1 MALCAII
8 LQNDQE
14 IASFNRLEDRASII
28 IRFDGYV
35 RTALQ
40 CKLVKDAEDNLMRK
54 LVMSVTR
61 QRYGVAAKATYY
73 SEPSGIMPEIY
84 VDMLD
89 STLFFWPRRQYLN
102 DRVTAHLEAEATA
115 TRSLF
120 RNFLMHGFHWL
131 VYLFSSRTVRDT
143 QCGFKLFTRAAA
155 ARVFPVLHVERWAFD
170 VELIYL
176 CELWMIPIVEI
187 SVTWHEVEG
196 SKIVPVISWLQM
208 GRDLILIWF
217 RYRFGIWT
225 DTMGGKRVARTKS
238 EPMDAESY
246 HVNEIKMEEERVLNV
261 QVVNDLED
269 GMSLDFDLI
278 NVEAPIANALRRVL
292 LAEVPTMA
300 IEKIYLYQNTSVIQ
314 DEVLCH
320 RIGLLPLKVDPRK
333 FLMPTEKVIGIN
345 EHGVDCEEEPEP
357 DPTRNV
363 VFNINVTCTR
373 NRNAPT
379 TATEPHQLYHQ
390 SSIYSK
396 RRLSGFHVEQQFA
409 DDPPRIVH
417 DDILVAKLRPGQQIE
432 ANCHAVKGIGRDH
445 AKFSPV
451 ATATYRLLPTIRLL
465 GEVRGE
471 AAVRLQESFSEG
483 VKSSRWLLTLDEIL
497 VAGNVFRHD
506 DLAPLV
512 ELGRKKDHF
521 IFSVE
526 STGALKSAEL
536 VVEACKISKPV
547 ADAVLRYGKD
557 HPASDFVQQLVL
569 FTYSLG
575 VFWGYYIYTKV
586 TTPETLKVCEFEE
599 FREESEKVIGD
610 LQLRVEQLEAA
621 LKNRGIKIPVISPPA
636 VDNKDTHST
645 SQTNKEETTQ
655 ENQPSQLPKPR
666 FPRVS
671 SLPVDTASNVLL

>member
-1 MALCAII
+1 
-8 LQNDQE
+8 
-14 IASFNRLEDRASII
+14 
-28 IRFDGYV
+28 
-35 RTALQ
+35 
-40 CKLVKDAEDNLMRK
+40 
-54 LVMSVTR
+54 
-61 QRYGVAAKATYY
+61 
-73 SEPSGIMPEIY
+73 
-84 VDMLD
+84 
-89 STLFFWPRRQYLN
+89 
-102 DRVTAHLEAEATA
+102 
-115 TRSLF
+115 
-120 RNFLMHGFHWL
+120 MHGFHWL

-176 CELWMIPIVEI
+176 CELWMIPIVE
-187 SVTWHEVEG
+187 
-196 SKIVPVISWLQM
+196 
-208 GRDLILIWF
+208 
-217 RYRFGIWT
+217 
-225 DTMGGKRVARTKS
+225 MGGKRAARTKS
-238 EPMDAESY
+238 EPMDAESF
-246 HVNEIKMEEERVLNV
+246 HVNEIKMEEERVLNTYDDDLDYAQVQEGPFDVTSYCKRIEV

-300 IEKIYLYQNTSVIQ
+300 IEKIFLYQNTSVIQ
-314 DEVLCH
+314 
-320 RIGLLPLKVDPRK
+320 
-333 FLMPTEKVIGIN
+333 VIGIN

-390 SSIYSK
+390 SSIYSRAFK
-396 RRLSGFHVEQQFA
+396 WIPCGDQEQQFA

-465 GEVRGE
+465 GEIRGE

-483 VKSSRWLLTLDEIL
+483 VIELREKDGEKFAVVADARRDTCSR
-497 VAGNVFRHD
+497 NVFRHD

-536 VVEACKISKPV
+536 VVEACKVMEEKCRSLREQI
-547 ADAVLRYGKD
+547 AAVLSHK
-557 HPASDFVQQLVL
+557 
-569 FTYSLG
+569 
-575 VFWGYYIYTKV
+575 
-586 TTPETLKVCEFEE
+586 
-599 FREESEKVIGD
+599 
-610 LQLRVEQLEAA
+610 
-621 LKNRGIKIPVISPPA
+621 
-636 VDNKDTHST
+636 
-645 SQTNKEETTQ
+645 
-655 ENQPSQLPKPR
+655 
-666 FPRVS
+666 
-671 SLPVDTASNVLL
+671 